1 MPGPEDTED
10 TTQANAVNIKP
21 PAFMETAAPAW
32 FSIIEAQFHL
42 RNITAENTKFFSI
55 IAALPPEVISRLPP
69 TSLELASSNYQTLKE
84 GIISMYEKTKPE
96 LLDRLMKTTSI
107 SGRPSVYLQEMIN
120 TASRIGVTDDII
132 RHKFLQALPSTISP
146 VIASQKELNLSQL
159 GNLADE
165 LLPYFSQSPVM
176 AAPQQKPR
184 HSNVQSTE
192 KTDSN
197 PTHFGVRPFNKDQRP
212 KVCRAHIYFADRAR
226 TCKPWCKW
234 PNKANCQMQPSSRP
248 STPTPSEN

>member
-1 MPGPEDTED
+1 
-10 TTQANAVNIKP
+10 
-21 PAFMETAAPAW
+21 
-32 FSIIEAQFHL
+32 
-42 RNITAENTKFFSI
+42 
-55 IAALPPEVISRLPP
+55 
-69 TSLELASSNYQTLKE
+69 
-84 GIISMYEKTKPE
+84 MYEKTKPE

-184 HSNVQSTE
+184 HSNVTSTE

-248 STPTPSEN
+248 STPTLSEN

>member
-1 MPGPEDTED
+1 MKR
-10 TTQANAVNIKP
+10 QN
-21 PAFMETAAPAW
+21 
-32 FSIIEAQFHL
+32 Q
-42 RNITAENTKFFSI
+42 
-55 IAALPPEVISRLPP
+55 
-69 TSLELASSNYQTLKE
+69 
-84 GIISMYEKTKPE
+84 

-107 SGRPSVYLQEMIN
+107 SGRPSVDLQEMIN

-165 LLPYFSQSPVM
+165 LLPYLSQSPVI

-184 HSNVQSTE
+184 HSNVSSAE

-197 PTHFGVRPFNKDQRP
+197 PTPIDVRPFNKDQRP
-212 KVCRAHIYFADRAR
+212 KVCRAHLYFADRAR
-226 TCKPWCKW
+226 SCKPWRKW
-234 PNKANCQMQPSSRP
+234 PDKTNCQMRPSSRP
-248 STPTPSEN
+248 STPTSSEN

>member
-1 MPGPEDTED
+1 MLDSEE
-10 TTQANAVNIKP
+10 TTHVNAATIKP
-21 PAFMETAAPAW
+21 PAFMETAVPGW

-42 RNITAENTKFFSI
+42 RNITSESTKFYSV
-55 IAALPPEVISRLPP
+55 IAALPAEVISRMPP
-69 TSLELASSNYQTLKE
+69 TTLNLDTSDYKTLKD
-84 GIISMYEKTKPE
+84 GLISSYEKTKPE

-146 VIASQKELNLSQL
+146 VIASQKGLDLSQL

-165 LLPYFSQSPVM
+165 LLPYFSQSSVM
-176 AAPQQKPR
+176 SVPQQKPR
-184 HSNVQSTE
+184 YSNVSNAE
-192 KTDSN
+192 KKDGNTT
-197 PTHFGVRPFNKDQRP
+197 PIGVRPFNKDQRP

-234 PNKANCQMQPSSRP
+234 PHKASCQIQPSSRP
-248 STPTPSEN
+248 PTPTSEN

>member
-1 MPGPEDTED
+1 
-10 TTQANAVNIKP
+10 
-21 PAFMETAAPAW
+21 
-32 FSIIEAQFHL
+32 
-42 RNITAENTKFFSI
+42 
-55 IAALPPEVISRLPP
+55 
-69 TSLELASSNYQTLKE
+69 
-84 GIISMYEKTKPE
+84 MYEKTKPE
-96 LLDRLMKTTSI
+96 LLDRLMKTTTI

-184 HSNVQSTE
+184 HSNVPSTE

-212 KVCRAHIYFADRAR
+212 KVCRAHIYFADRA
-226 TCKPWCKW
+226 
-234 PNKANCQMQPSSRP
+234 
-248 STPTPSEN
+248 